1 MGWLVITAGVIGL
14 VGLWVVAIYNQLVA
28 RRNKVREAWAGIDV
42 QLRRRADLVPALVE
56 TVKGYRVHEQNVLQA
71 VTEART
77 RVTEAPGPHAAGDA
91 DQHLED
97 SLKLLYAVVE
107 AYPDLKAS
115 ENFLSLQLELAALE
129 EEISFARRYYNALVE
144 RFNTAV
150 QRFPTLLAAGPLGFR
165 PEEYFK
171 AEGDDRVAPQA
182 GFG

>member
-1 MGWLVITAGVIGL
+1 MGRLVIAAVVVGL

-56 TVKGYRVHEQNVLQA
+56 TVKGYRVHEQHVLQA

-77 RVTEAPGPHAAGDA
+77 RMVEAPGPHAAGDA

-115 ENFLSLQLELAALE
+115 ENFLSLQHELANLE
-129 EEISFARRYYNALVE
+129 EDISFARRYYNALVE

-150 QRFPTLLAAGPLGFR
+150 QRFPTLLVAGPFGFR
-165 PEEYFK
+165 AEEYFQ
-171 AEGDDRVAPQA
+171 AEAADRVAPGA
-182 GFG
+182 GFA